1 MTKRLPIAVLLTVF
15 IISPLAQAQNK
26 QITKTAVRPRV
37 PQTLRMLNKIIPQ
50 VSYDETPFDAVMESL
65 VEYTGANIKV
75 EWQVLEDSAIYP
87 DDPVTLQAKDLPLSQ
102 VLWLIMKEVGG
113 TDLKLAY
120 RASGNTIILSTEEDL
135 GQEMV
140 IKIYD
145 VRDMLVGTASFQA
158 PAMDPGQ
165 AMGQSGGGGGGS
177 QLFQNSQSNQQ
188 QQNQV
193 DIGGGPELEK
203 LKEIIM
209 NTIEPDSWAE
219 TAGDGTIYDFNG
231 MLIIYNTPLVHQKI
245 GGFVEEEGF
254 QGP

>member
-1 MTKRLPIAVLLTVF
+1 
-15 IISPLAQAQNK
+15 
-26 QITKTAVRPRV
+26 
-37 PQTLRMLNKIIPQ
+37 
-50 VSYDETPFDAVMESL
+50 
-65 VEYTGANIKV
+65 
-75 EWQVLEDSAIYP
+75 
-87 DDPVTLQAKDLPLSQ
+87 
-102 VLWLIMKEVGG
+102 MKEVGG

-135 GQEMV
+135 GQELV
-140 IKIYD
+140 VKIYD
-145 VRDMLVGTASFQA
+145 VRDMMVGTASFQA

-177 QLFQNSQSNQQ
+177 QLFQSNQTNQ
-188 QQNQV
+188 SQQNEA
-193 DIGGGPELEK
+193 DLGGGPELEK

-209 NTIEPDSWAE
+209 NAIEPDSWAE
-219 TAGDGTIYDFNG
+219 SGGGRGTIYDFNG